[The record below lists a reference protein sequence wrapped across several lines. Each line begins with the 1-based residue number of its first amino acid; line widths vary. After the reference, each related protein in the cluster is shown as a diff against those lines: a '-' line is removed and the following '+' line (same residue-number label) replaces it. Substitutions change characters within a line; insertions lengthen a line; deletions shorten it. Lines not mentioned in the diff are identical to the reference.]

1 MPLVI
6 CRHKVKDFTSWKK
19 SYDAFAGARIAA
31 GLTNGR
37 VTRSADDPS
46 ELVLLF
52 DVANLDRAKA
62 FSSSESLKA
71 EMQGAGVIDKPDIY
85 FLADAG

>member
-1 MPLVI
+1 MPLVV

-19 SYDAFAGARIAA
+19 SYDAFAGARTAA

-37 VTRSADDPS
+37 VTRSADDPN

-52 DVANLDRAKA
+52 DAANLDRAKA
-62 FSSSESLKA
+62 FSASESLRT
-71 EMQGAGVIDKPDIY
+71 EMQGAGVIDKPDLY
-85 FLADAG
+85 FLTDAG